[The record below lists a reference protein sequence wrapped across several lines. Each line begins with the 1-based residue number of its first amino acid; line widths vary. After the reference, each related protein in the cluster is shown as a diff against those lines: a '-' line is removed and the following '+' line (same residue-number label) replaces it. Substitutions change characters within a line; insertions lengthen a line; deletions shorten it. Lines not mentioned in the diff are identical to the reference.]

1 MNDNIRLN
9 ELGTHTYRTNFNEW
23 YINPDCDIEISND
36 GLKATIKKFNPTKWC
51 MRSNESTKTNTYI
64 SGKYSNWKLNITN
77 LASIYNSSNNID
89 LLKFHPT
96 GDTRN
101 TYNVHGVMVCPIMGN
116 EEWFYRFPWDMGIP
130 SGSWKDQNGGWS
142 VCGYIYDGIKNRS
155 PFTSFGDG
163 WGSNS
168 NCQIAIGIYK
178 NITPSSDEYVF
189 TDSLPTDASAVDI
202 SKKYVKYFINGSN
215 PIYQATVADGVVS
228 WTKIGDY
235 KEIVDITDNPI
246 VVTIIPQDENGIKL
260 HNIELWQGYIDGIAV
275 RLSKKTVSN
284 CLKRYYNGYDSNGK
298 MVIPNIYPTPQDT
311 DKTIKYIIP
320 NAWELSD
327 LYNYT
332 PLNLRMEIDSDN
344 NVSYVNWINKYF
356 QENLIDLYRI
366 AYGGMAMPYL
376 GGMCINNN
384 ESNPV
389 RLFFT
394 STRLNEHYNYYILDN
409 LCFSG
414 GISNGSQN
422 KCRINALELVF
433 RESDTGNYRIS
444 VAQRAFQ
451 NFQGE
456 YLNIKHID
464 KSGNVVYPGK
474 TCGFGF
480 YPIQLDATFE
490 GARMP
495 VIKRE
500 WLSYNTVS
508 NISYAFEMNP
518 NLTEIQ
524 CNEGEEIVFW
534 PHNMSKGDRDIQWPY
549 FYRYT
554 YDDNNNIIAKKSE
567 CANYSM
573 IQSFD
578 RCPKLT
584 RIEPILNVKY
594 LPNESFIYW
603 AFGSESSNVTHLRL
617 KGINNFNWDFTNTTN
632 LGMINLDAN
641 SIKYIFDNAEDVKN
655 IKYNESNVDYNN
667 VSDSYPNLY
676 FDAINFRSSLSQNG
690 LEINCP
696 SEWQDKI
703 TDEMVRN
710 INAKGWTV
718 KINGIT
724 YTI

>member
-9 ELGTHTYRTNFNEW
+9 ELGEHTYRTNFNEW
-23 YINPDCDIEISND
+23 YINPDCDVEISND
-36 GLKATIKKFNPTKWC
+36 GLIAKIKKFNPTKWC
-51 MRSNESTKTNTYI
+51 MRSNESNKTNTSI
-64 SGKYSNWKLNITN
+64 SNKFSNWKLNITN
-77 LASIYNSSNNID
+77 MTSIYNGNNID

-96 GDTRN
+96 GATGN

-130 SGSWKDQNGGWS
+130 SGAWKDQNGGWS

-155 PFTSFGDG
+155 PFTSFSDG

-168 NCQIAIGIYK
+168 NCQMAIGIYK

-189 TDSLPTDASAVDI
+189 TDTLPTDVASVDI
-202 SKKYVKYFINGSN
+202 TKKYVKYFIYGTN
-215 PIYQATVADGVVS
+215 PIYQATVSDSTVT

-246 VVTIIPQDENGIKL
+246 IVTILPQDEDGIKL
-260 HNIELWQGYIDGIAV
+260 HNTELWQGYIDGIAV

-284 CLKRYYNGYDSNGK
+284 CLKKYYGGYESNGK
-298 MVIPNIYPTPQDT
+298 IVIPYIFPTPQDT
-311 DKTIKYIIP
+311 DKTIKYLIP
-320 NAWELSD
+320 NAWEMSD

-332 PLNLRMEIDSDN
+332 PLNLRLEIDSDN
-344 NVSYVNWINKYF
+344 NVSYVNWINTYF
-356 QENLIDLYRI
+356 KENLIDLYKV
-366 AYGGMAMPYL
+366 AYENMPMPYM
-376 GGMCINNN
+376 GGICINND

-389 RLFFT
+389 RMFFT
-394 STRLNEHYNYYILDN
+394 STRLNEFYNYYILDG
-409 LCFSG
+409 LCFNG
-414 GISNGSQN
+414 GVSEESKN

-433 RESDTGNYRIS
+433 KESDTGNYRVS

-451 NFQGE
+451 NFQGQ

-474 TCGFGF
+474 TCEFGF

-490 GARMP
+490 GAQIP

-508 NISYAFEMNP
+508 NIGYAFEMNP

-524 CNEGEEIVFW
+524 CNDGEEIVFW
-534 PHNMSKGDRDIQWPY
+534 PHNMKKNDTTFKWPY

-554 YDDNNNIIAKKSE
+554 YDDNNNIIGKKSE
-567 CANYSM
+567 CANYNM

-594 LPNESFIYW
+594 LPNEDSIYW
-603 AFGSESSNVTHLRL
+603 SFGSGSGNITHLRL
-617 KGINNFNWDFTNTTN
+617 KGINNFNWDFTNTQN
-632 LGMINLDAN
+632 LGMVNLDAD

-655 IKYNESNVDYNN
+655 IKYNENNVDYNN
-667 VSDSYPNLY
+667 VSDKYPNMY
-676 FDAINFRSSLSQNG
+676 FDPINIRSSLSKDG
-690 LEINCP
+690 LVINCP
-696 SEWQDKI
+696 SQWQDKI
-703 TDEMVRN
+703 TDDMVRN
-710 INAKGWTV
+710 INEKGWTV
-718 KINGIT
+718 QINGIT